1 MALLWPRDISGEDE
15 IVRRRRIERLIW
27 STRWTLLAFGLFLIL
42 TLRNPP
48 IWLSFAALAESILHN
63 AVFRIL
69 LIARGARPQLRLLG
83 GALFLLDVL
92 VLLIGIEPMF
102 EQGNHNVPLLLLVIP
117 LEAIPRLG
125 FERPSI
131 SVTGMAILTLLI
143 VLYILLNLR
152 GMGWRVDA
160 TIWAGFYGLIGFWAA
175 FACRARWQASQQTQP
190 GFVIPTA
197 PVSSRTATSA
207 QKGTFPNP
215 LTERQREVLR
225 LVAAGQSTREIA
237 DTLSIGTETVR
248 THLRDIAKALGTRSR
263 KDAVQIAQERGYLD

>member
-1 MALLWPRDISGEDE
+1 MASLWPGDVSGGDE
-15 IVRRRRIERLIW
+15 LVRRRRIESLIW
-27 STRWTLLAFGLFLIL
+27 STRWTLLTFGLFLIL
-42 TLRNPP
+42 TLRDPP
-48 IWLSFAALAESILHN
+48 VWLSFAALAGGVLHN

-69 LIARGARPQLRLLG
+69 LIARGSCTQLRLLG

-102 EQGNHNVPLLLLVIP
+102 ERGNHNVPLLLLVIP

-125 FERPSI
+125 FERPSV

-160 TIWAGFYGLIGFWAA
+160 TIWAGFYGLIGFWAT
-175 FACRARWQASQQTQP
+175 FVSRARWQASQRTQT
-190 GFVIPTA
+190 GFVISTA
-197 PVSSRTATSA
+197 PISSITAPSA

-225 LVAAGQSTREIA
+225 LVAAGKSTREIA
-237 DTLSIGTETVR
+237 DTLSIGTETVH

-263 KDAVQIAQERGYLD
+263 KDAVQIARERGYLD